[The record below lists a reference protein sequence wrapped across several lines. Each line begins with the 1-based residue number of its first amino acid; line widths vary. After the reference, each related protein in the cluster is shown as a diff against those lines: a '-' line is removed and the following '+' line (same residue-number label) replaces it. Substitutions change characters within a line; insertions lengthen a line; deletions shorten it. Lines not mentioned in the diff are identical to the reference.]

1 MVGIQAFDRIRIWSL
16 GNLIMQLTRISPA
29 DFRYQ
34 RYFGQTQIDHFNVI
48 VGSNQSLGQVTDVF
62 LDEFNN
68 IYILVTDR
76 SQPDRLVPLSNFQ
89 LSPADRHIL
98 LAEGIQPIPWRAPAA
113 SANASTTAVSAMQ
126 PVEISAPL
134 ENSAA
139 LEGQPI
145 VIAQQQPSSSTPMPA
160 ASSAPINQ
168 GTPIDAVGQPHLSD
182 SSAQPHLAAPAQF
195 PDRLPDRLP
204 DPVPAPS
211 RTASTIPPAL
221 SPAVL
226 HEEIIPLLE
235 ERLVVRRQRHKVGE
249 IIVRKVVET
258 RMIQVPIRRERLVI
272 EQISPERRELASID
286 LSELGTQHVISAP
299 DFDRRIPATAR
310 ERLIRKGRDRQHG
323 TGMGGDR
330 LD

>member
-1 MVGIQAFDRIRIWSL
+1 
-16 GNLIMQLTRISPA
+16 MQLTRISPA

-48 VGSNQSLGQVTDVF
+48 VGSNELIGQVTDLF

-89 LSPADRHIL
+89 LSPADRRIF
-98 LAEGIQPIPWRAPAA
+98 LAEGIQPIPWRSPAA
-113 SANASTTAVSAMQ
+113 SANASMTAVSAMQ
-126 PVEISAPL
+126 PVEVSAPL
-134 ENSAA
+134 ENSVA

-145 VIAQQQPSSSTPMPA
+145 VIAQQPPSSTPIPA
-160 ASSAPINQ
+160 VPSAPINPANQ
-168 GTPIDAVGQPHLSD
+168 GIPIDPVGQPHLSD
-182 SSAQPHLAAPAQF
+182 PPIQPHPSAPAQF
-195 PDRLPDRLP
+195 PDRLPDSVSAL
-204 DPVPAPS
+204 S
-211 RTASTIPPAL
+211 RSAASATPPTP

-235 ERLVVRRQRHKVGE
+235 ERLVVQRQRHKVGE

-258 RMIQVPIRRERLVI
+258 RMIQVPIRRERLII

-286 LSELGTQHVISAP
+286 LSDLGTQHVISAP